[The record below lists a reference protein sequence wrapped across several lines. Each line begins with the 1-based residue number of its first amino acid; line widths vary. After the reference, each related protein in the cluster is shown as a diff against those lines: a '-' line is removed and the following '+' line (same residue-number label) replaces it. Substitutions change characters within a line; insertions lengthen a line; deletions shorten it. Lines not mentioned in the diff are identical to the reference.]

1 MAVLR
6 SEIYRKSMSP
16 HHKLCAFIDANRD
29 TETSLRT
36 FRQALSNHGIHF
48 APGDAAE
55 LFAHIEGE
63 DGTGIITWQQ
73 LRAYFI
79 DTAPRPPTRSANDR
93 RRDTQSSPEN
103 DTSTESSDGT
113 LSMVDL
119 TEECTQDSTCTCR
132 RCVKSTKVV
141 RRQLEEKL
149 YDISILIHKKD
160 AESHYYIYYTGT
172 QH

>member
-1 MAVLR
+1 MIQTGTQVRQRRMAVLR

-55 LFAHIEGE
+55 LFAYI
-63 DGTGIITWQQ
+63 DGDENSTGIITWQQ
-73 LRAYFI
+73 LRQYLS
-79 DTAPRPPTRSANDR
+79 DTAPRPPTRSKASR
-93 RRDTQSSPEN
+93 PVEKSSPQQHVG
-103 DTSTESSDGT
+103 DMSTDSSSSSGA

-119 TEECTQDSTCTCR
+119 NEECT
-132 RCVKSTKVV
+132 
-141 RRQLEEKL
+141 
-149 YDISILIHKKD
+149 
-160 AESHYYIYYTGT
+160 
-172 QH
+172 